1 MITLKYSGGTEM
13 KRIISLIITTVMLL
27 SVFGTASFADFELPA
42 LPFDDLVDG
51 AWYMEG
57 IEYCYDY
64 GIVNGMTE
72 TTFVPNGTLTR
83 AQFVQMLAGLDVADL
98 SEYEEAESGFEDVSV
113 GAWYNAAVCWAKEN
127 EYAAGVSETSF
138 APNDPVTREQLARF
152 FYTYGLSYVEL
163 GFDMSA
169 SDDLSAFEDADS
181 VSEWA
186 LEGVQWCVA
195 AGIISGMTEST
206 IAPRETATRAQ
217 ACRMIMC
224 FDEYILSGGP
234 KDTEGAF
241 KVMADYITANGKQDE
256 YFNTC
261 YVIEETVDDVLYRAF
276 YDPEGQII
284 HFEYCAEPYE
294 EEYISDT
301 LFNKNAL
308 WVVDGLRT
316 AYSYLYAGISQD
328 EKVLIQSGVLN
339 SEGFT
344 EYMFEY
350 EGYEEAEAI
359 AEADEVR
366 EALMGFVEDFLTKCG
381 VTAEEFYK
389 VPVEE

>member
-1 MITLKYSGGTEM
+1 M

-83 AQFVQMLAGLDVADL
+83 AQFVQMLAGLDGADL
-98 SEYEEAESGFEDVSV
+98 SEYVDAESGFEDVSV

-127 EYAAGVSETSF
+127 EYAAGVSETRF
-138 APNDPVTREQLARF
+138 APNDPMTREQRARF

-169 SDDLSAFEDADS
+169 SDDLSAFEDADT
-181 VSEWA
+181 VSDWA
-186 LEGVQWCVA
+186 LDGVKWCVA
-195 AGIISGMTEST
+195 AGIISGMTETT

-217 ACRMIMC
+217 ACRMIMG

-234 KDTEGAF
+234 KDTDGAF
-241 KVMADYITANGKQDE
+241 RVMADYITANGKADE
-256 YFNTC
+256 YFETC
-261 YVIEETVDDVLYRAF
+261 FVIEENIDGVLYRAF
-276 YDPEGQII
+276 YDPEGEMIQ
-284 HFEYCAEPYE
+284 FEYCAGPSDD
-294 EEYISDT
+294 EYIGDT
-301 LFNKNAL
+301 VYLKDAFMI
-308 WVVDGLRT
+308 VDGLRT
-316 AYSYLYAGISQD
+316 AYAYIYADLSQED
-328 EKVLIQSGVLN
+328 KLLLHTGYMKAD
-339 SEGFT
+339 GFE
-344 EYMFEY
+344 EYALEY
-350 EGYEEAEAI
+350 DGYTEAEAK
-359 AEADEVR
+359 ADADEV
-366 EALMGFVEDFLTKCG
+366 MGRFTDFVNGFLDKCG